1 MRITIKVKDVEL
13 TFEGSDTADYPRIV
27 TKDKYKGD
35 MNKSERL
42 VEVVRELSTE
52 AIRVFNETR
61 TK

>member
-35 MNKSERL
+35 MNND
-42 VEVVRELSTE
+42 VESWTTCWPGMVVSPS
-52 AIRVFNETR
+52 IY
-61 TK
+61 